1 MSKPSESDIAK
12 HAYQLWEREG
22 RPQGRD
28 KDHWHAAEREILGAA
43 TTQEEPP
50 IGETRNA
57 QHADTRQVE
66 PPPSSRQ
73 TGGAASPGRPA
84 QPASPAGTQA
94 AAAPG
99 KRAPQ
104 VQSEQAAGAK
114 QQQSGAKNSASPP
127 ARKPRGSVKQSD
139 T

>member
-43 TTQEEPP
+43 KTQEERPS
-50 IGETRNA
+50 GETRNA
-57 QHADTRQVE
+57 QHTDTRKVE
-66 PPPSSRQ
+66 PPPSLRQ
-73 TGGAASPGRPA
+73 TGSASPGRPA

-99 KRAPQ
+99 KRAAQ

-114 QQQSGAKNSASPP
+114 QQQSGAKNSASLPP
-127 ARKPRGSVKQSD
+127 RKPRGGAKQSD